1 MGRKPNAKAR
11 GDEQEPDTRCGTL
24 GTSGHVKELM
34 SWIMRRFRCYLWV
47 QLGARG
53 CRELRKRGVTRDLAW
68 NTSKSGHGPWRLSMS
83 PALSFALPTGYFVE
97 LGLPLLH
104 QDS

>member
-1 MGRKPNAKAR
+1 M
-11 GDEQEPDTRCGTL
+11 
-24 GTSGHVKELM
+24 SGLVTNKV
-34 SWIMRRFRCYLWV
+34 YAD
-47 QLGARG
+47 G
-53 CRELRKRGVTRDLAW
+53 KRGVTRDLAW

>member
-1 MGRKPNAKAR
+1 MGTR
-11 GDEQEPDTRCGTL
+11 GTRG
-24 GTSGHVKELM
+24 
-34 SWIMRRFRCYLWV
+34 Y
-47 QLGARG
+47 
-53 CRELRKRGVTRDLAW
+53 RELRKWGVTRDLAR

-83 PALSFALPTGYFVE
+83 PAGSFALPTGYFVK